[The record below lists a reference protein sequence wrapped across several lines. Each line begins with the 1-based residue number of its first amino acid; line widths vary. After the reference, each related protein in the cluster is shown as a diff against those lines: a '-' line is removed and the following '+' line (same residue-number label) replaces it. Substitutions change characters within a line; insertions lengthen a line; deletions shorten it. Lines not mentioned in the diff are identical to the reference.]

1 MSDTKTAQIFQK
13 TEGGLTVASEA
24 FTNHAARYGL
34 LIQTFVPRP
43 IAWVLTENENGT
55 HNLAPFS
62 YAGCV
67 DHNPPT
73 LLFSCGMRR
82 EARDLKK
89 DTWANLERTGKCVVH
104 IPSVSNMEAVNN
116 SAAGLEVGESE
127 AEEFNIP
134 LTYFDG
140 FDLPRVKDAPVAYGC
155 KLKDV
160 VELGKVP
167 MGLLMVEVEQFY
179 MAEHIVESIEGEN
192 IHIDEMAIDPLT
204 RLGKT
209 KYGTLGELH
218 DIGTPPKLVPV
229 K

>member
-1 MSDTKTAQIFQK
+1 MQDAMTANLFQK
-13 TEGGLTVASEA
+13 TQGGLTVAADS
-24 FTNHAARYGL
+24 FTNQAARYSL

-43 IAWVLTENENGT
+43 IAWVLTENENGS

-104 IPSVSNMEAVNN
+104 IPSVANMEAVNN
-116 SAAGLEVGESE
+116 SAAGLAIGESE
-127 AEEFNIP
+127 VSTYNIP
-134 LTYFDG
+134 LADFDG
-140 FDLPRVKDAPVAYGC
+140 FTLPRVADAPVAYGC

-160 VELGKVP
+160 VELGQVP
-167 MGLLMVEVEQFY
+167 MGLLLVEVEQFY
-179 MAEHIVESIEGEN
+179 MANHIIESIDGEN
-192 IHIDEMAIDPLT
+192 VHIDEKAIDPLV

-229 K
+229 S

>member
-1 MSDTKTAQIFQK
+1 MQEAPKPDFFQK
-13 TEGGLTVASEA
+13 TEGGLTVASA
-24 FTNHAARYGL
+24 DFSNHAARYGL

-43 IAWVLTENENGT
+43 IAWVLTENPDGS

-62 YAGCV
+62 YTGCV

-104 IPSVSNMEAVNN
+104 IPSVANMEAVNN
-116 SAAGLEVGESE
+116 TAAGLAVGESE
-127 AEEFNIP
+127 VNEFNIP
-134 LTYFDG
+134 LIPFAG
-140 FDLPRVKDAPVAYGC
+140 FDMPRVKDAPVAYGC
-155 KLKDV
+155 KLKEV
-160 VELGKVP
+160 IELGQVP
-167 MGLLMVEVEQFY
+167 MGLLMVEVEQFF
-179 MAEHIVESIEGEN
+179 MADHIVESIEDET

-209 KYGTLGELH
+209 KYGSLGQLH
-218 DIGTPPKLVPV
+218 DIGNPPKLVPV
-229 K
+229 R

>member
-1 MSDTKTAQIFQK
+1 MQNTPKPNFFKKTQ
-13 TEGGLTVASEA
+13 GGVTVA
-24 FTNHAARYGL
+24 TNHFTDPAARYGL

-104 IPSVSNMEAVNN
+104 IPSVANIEAVNN
-116 SAAGLEVGESE
+116 SAAGLAVGESE
-127 AEEFNIP
+127 IEAYNIP
-134 LTYFDG
+134 LTTFEG

-155 KLKDV
+155 TLKDV
-160 VELGKVP
+160 VALGHVP
-167 MGLLMVEVEQFY
+167 MGLIMVEVQNFF
-179 MAEHIVESIEGEN
+179 MADHVVESIDGEN
-192 IHIDEMAIDPLT
+192 IHINEKAINPLT

-218 DIGTPPKLVPV
+218 DIGAPPKVALI